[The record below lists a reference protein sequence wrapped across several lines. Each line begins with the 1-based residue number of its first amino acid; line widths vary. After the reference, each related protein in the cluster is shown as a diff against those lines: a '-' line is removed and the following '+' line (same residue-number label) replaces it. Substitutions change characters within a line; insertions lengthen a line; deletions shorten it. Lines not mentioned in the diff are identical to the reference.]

1 MDQFCQCNG
10 IIHKT
15 TISYLPQQNGLA
27 ERAIAIFF
35 EMVQCMIHI
44 ASVDLYY
51 WGEAFMYAVH
61 IRCLTLTIS
70 LSGRVPYKAWTRCKP
85 DVSHLHIFGSLGWAY
100 VLEEVRR
107 GKLESRAVKVHML
120 GQWTDKTKGYRLE
133 DLENDKLI
141 TARDVC
147 FAENSSSSEL
157 TAVEVGALPYN
168 PGAINNLVNNV
179 LTKDVVVVPEVSYDV
194 TPSIP
199 DLSVAPVT

>member
-1 MDQFCQCNG
+1 
-10 IIHKT
+10 
-15 TISYLPQQNGLA
+15 
-27 ERAIAIFF
+27 
-35 EMVQCMIHI
+35 
-44 ASVDLYY
+44 
-51 WGEAFMYAVH
+51 
-61 IRCLTLTIS
+61 
-70 LSGRVPYKAWTRCKP
+70 
-85 DVSHLHIFGSLGWAY
+85 
-100 VLEEVRR
+100 
-107 GKLESRAVKVHML
+107 ML

-168 PGAINNLVNNV
+168 PGAINNLVNNI
-179 LTKDVVVVPEVSYDV
+179 LTKDVVVVPEVSHDV